1 MAEAMAYY
9 TAFAAARVR
18 PAPGSWL
25 LPPPWLPAPG
35 SGFPVPGSWLPAPGS
50 RLPVPGSRLL
60 ALRAGAGV
68 GYRGGERRMLCIVPG

>member
-50 RLPVPGSRLL
+50 RLPAPGSWPCGGGRGW
-60 ALRAGAGV
+60 AIV
-68 GYRGGERRMLCIVPG
+68 GGRGGCYA